1 MGVSGRYLYHTLS
14 RMTQLTTT
22 TIKNKPIR
30 NAGCLIIG
38 DEILNGKIL
47 DTNSYNFARFC
58 FNNLSIPLKRTIV
71 CGDDEQD
78 IINSLNILL
87 KQDKLDLIITSGGLG
102 STHDDITYKVI
113 SDYFQLDYQLDQE
126 VVDRMKSIRGDYLD
140 KLNPEQLN
148 AFYRMATLPVS
159 PQPSSLAQNS
169 TTTTPAT
176 TVEKY
181 FIDDKLWFPIVGLN
195 EQVYILPGVPQL
207 FTQLI
212 KDMEPMLKPRVISS
226 DLIRRYV
233 VTKSGETQLAPYLT
247 NLQEKCD
254 KKYGKGVLKLGSY
267 PHMNLHINTISIIGQ
282 KLTSQDLD
290 WIVKAL
296 IENIGGDAKEIT
308 QAQEDEYSK

>member
-1 MGVSGRYLYHTLS
+1 MGVSHCLYHTLS
-14 RMTQLTTT
+14 RMTQFTTT
-22 TIKNKPIR
+22 RGGGKPIR

-126 VVDRMKSIRGDYLD
+126 VVDRMKSIRGEYLD

-148 AFYRMATLPVS
+148 AFYRMATLPAP
-159 PQPSSLAQNS
+159 PQILNPKSNS
-169 TTTTPAT
+169 TTTTI
-176 TVEKY
+176 VEKY

-233 VTKSGETQLAPYLT
+233 VTKSGETQLAPFLT

-254 KKYGKGVLKLGSY
+254 KKYGKGILKLGSY

-282 KLTSQDLD
+282 KLNNEDLD
-290 WIVKAL
+290 WIVQAL

>member
-1 MGVSGRYLYHTLS
+1 MGVSHCLYHTLS
-14 RMTQLTTT
+14 RMTQFTTT
-22 TIKNKPIR
+22 RGGGKPIR

-126 VVDRMKSIRGDYLD
+126 VVDRMKSIRGEYLD

-148 AFYRMATLPVS
+148 AFYRMATLPAP
-159 PQPSSLAQNS
+159 PQISNPKSNS
-169 TTTTPAT
+169 TTTTI
-176 TVEKY
+176 VEKY

-233 VTKSGETQLAPYLT
+233 VTKSGETQLAPFLT

-254 KKYGKGVLKLGSY
+254 KKYGKGILKLGSY

-282 KLTSQDLD
+282 KLNNEDLD
-290 WIVKAL
+290 WIVQAL

>member
-1 MGVSGRYLYHTLS
+1 
-14 RMTQLTTT
+14 MTQFTTT
-22 TIKNKPIR
+22 RGGGKPIR

-126 VVDRMKSIRGDYLD
+126 VVDRMKSIRGEYLD

-148 AFYRMATLPVS
+148 AFYRMATLPAP
-159 PQPSSLAQNS
+159 PQILNPKSNS
-169 TTTTPAT
+169 TTTTI
-176 TVEKY
+176 VEKY

-233 VTKSGETQLAPYLT
+233 VTKSGETQLAPFLT

-254 KKYGKGVLKLGSY
+254 KKYGKGILKLGSY

-282 KLTSQDLD
+282 KLNNEDLD
-290 WIVKAL
+290 WIVQAL

>member
-1 MGVSGRYLYHTLS
+1 
-14 RMTQLTTT
+14 MTQFTTT
-22 TIKNKPIR
+22 RGGGKPIR

-126 VVDRMKSIRGDYLD
+126 VVDRMKSIRGEYLD

-148 AFYRMATLPVS
+148 AFYRMATLPAP
-159 PQPSSLAQNS
+159 PQILNPKSNS
-169 TTTTPAT
+169 TTTTI
-176 TVEKY
+176 VEKY

-233 VTKSGETQLAPYLT
+233 VTKSGETQLAPFLT

-254 KKYGKGVLKLGSY
+254 KKYGKGILKLGSY

-282 KLTSQDLD
+282 KLNNEDLD
-290 WIVKAL
+290 WIVQAL
-296 IENIGGDAKEIT
+296 IKNIGGDAKEIT